1 MLVMN
6 FKVMDFVRVMYP
18 YEVVYSA
25 ESWWYMGL
33 NSHGALWRN
42 CKNPETTVENAK
54 DPFNDVSSGCMSEII
69 EFFCI

>member
-1 MLVMN
+1 MN
-6 FKVMDFVRVMYP
+6 FKVMDFIRVVYL

-42 CKNPETTVENAK
+42 CKNPEMMLENAK
-54 DPFNDVSSGCMSEII
+54 DSFNNVSSRCMLEII